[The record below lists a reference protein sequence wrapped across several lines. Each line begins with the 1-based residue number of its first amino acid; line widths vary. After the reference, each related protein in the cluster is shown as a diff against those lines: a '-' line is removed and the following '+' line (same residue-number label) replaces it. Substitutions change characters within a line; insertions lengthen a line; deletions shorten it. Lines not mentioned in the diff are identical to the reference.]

1 VWDSAREVAWE
12 TGMMAKTHTEDPARR
27 AQILTNLDWQSRR
40 IPVFYGLLNRGIAA
54 RLGINTTDL
63 EILGILAITGPVS
76 LTYLAEVT
84 GLASG
89 TVTLAADR
97 LELAGFVRRAA
108 DPHDRRKVKLE
119 PVAARMREAG
129 AFYDPLEQAS
139 QKMLTVY
146 SEPELELVAN
156 FLGAFNETLRVFAA
170 QVNDTD
176 TLREKDAPRD

>member
-1 VWDSAREVAWE
+1 
-12 TGMMAKTHTEDPARR
+12 MMAKTHAQDHAHR
-27 AQILTNLDWQSRR
+27 AEILTNLDWQSRR

-97 LELAGFVRRAA
+97 LESAGFVRRTP
-108 DPHDRRKVKLE
+108 DPHDRRKVKLQPITE
-119 PVAARMREAG
+119 RMRDAG
-129 AFYDPLEQAS
+129 AFYDPLERAS
-139 QKMLTVY
+139 QKMLTAY
-146 SEPELELVAN
+146 TDQELELVAS
-156 FLGAFNETLRVFAA
+156 FLDTFNENLRVFAA
-170 QVNDTD
+170 QINDTD
-176 TLREKDAPRD
+176 ALREREDPRALSDDPAS